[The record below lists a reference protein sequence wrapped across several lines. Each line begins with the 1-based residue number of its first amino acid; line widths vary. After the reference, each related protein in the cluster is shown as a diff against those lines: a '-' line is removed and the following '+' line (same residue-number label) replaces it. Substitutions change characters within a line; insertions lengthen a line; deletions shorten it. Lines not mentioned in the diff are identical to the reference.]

1 MRMGKAAH
9 FSRKAT
15 KLIARCSGPILIL
28 ALISWAQLPLFSLAC
43 WGCKSFP
50 MDPPSAQ
57 HRGLWAWRG
66 DVNLTALRSTN
77 KYMQDREQ
85 NRFPFEKWLFHI
97 PFFFSPTKTLLLIYN
112 WLNQDLQAHRSLW
125 VNRGA
130 HAGASLMQPGKRRAN
145 T

>member
-28 ALISWAQLPLFSLAC
+28 ALISWARLPLFSLAC

-57 HRGLWAWRG
+57 HRACEPGEE
-66 DVNLTALRSTN
+66 TSTWLHWEAQIN
-77 KYMQDREQ
+77 TCRTE
-85 NRFPFEKWLFHI
+85 NRIDFHLKSDYFI
-97 PFFFSPTKTLLLIYN
+97 FPFFFSPTKTLLLIYN